1 MPVEADPDLVSDIH
15 LEAMD
20 DLPTAQTM
28 NTSVLVKGSVGV
40 GTTGAAGAVD
50 RLTAEIANSLEQRA
64 TVVCWVFDRSVSL
77 ASQRKEI
84 ASRLGRVFDE
94 LGANRSEHNRPD
106 LTNIVIAFGK
116 EVSLVTKQ
124 PTDDVNEVVKAIQG
138 VSIDDSGVE
147 MTFQA
152 IRSAAEVAKVFRTT
166 APKKNVMIVVF
177 TDEVGNDSNAAD
189 QTAHFCRTLGMPVYV
204 VGVPA
209 PFGLREVKM
218 KYVEMDPKFDQNEQW
233 ALIEQGPETALSEV
247 VRVHSGRQAD
257 EAIDSGFGPFH
268 LSKLFLLCQEDSH

>member
-1 MPVEADPDLVSDIH
+1 
-15 LEAMD
+15 
-20 DLPTAQTM
+20 
-28 NTSVLVKGSVGV
+28 
-40 GTTGAAGAVD
+40 
-50 RLTAEIANSLEQRA
+50 
-64 TVVCWVFDRSVSL
+64 
-77 ASQRKEI
+77 
-84 ASRLGRVFDE
+84 
-94 LGANRSEHNRPD
+94 
-106 LTNIVIAFGK
+106 
-116 EVSLVTKQ
+116 
-124 PTDDVNEVVKAIQG
+124 
-138 VSIDDSGVE
+138 
-147 MTFQA
+147 
-152 IRSAAEVAKVFRTT
+152 
-166 APKKNVMIVVF
+166 MIVVF

-268 LSKLFLLCQEDSH
+268 LSKLCGETGGIYFRVHANSGARRRVNNDETAPDGIAVAIFL